1 MKTNFPIIHSL
12 RGLTAIGICLYHY
25 ICCTTGYINDG
36 MVFDAV
42 HTLSNTVQ
50 IFFIISG
57 MVIPISMIIADYQ
70 YKHFFTFMWK
80 RTLRIE
86 PPYIISMLVGMVYLY
101 VRNFVPGS
109 APVDLFPTWQE
120 ILLHLGYLIPFFKG
134 TDIDWINPG
143 YWTLAI
149 EFQYYLVLAMI
160 FPLAMSTK
168 LFSRIGFYAILL
180 CMPFLYSNNDCFTGW
195 GAYFLLGLI
204 YILHYFKRV
213 SFWEWLVVS
222 IVASSI
228 TLVHHSYII
237 LGIAWGTILLVY
249 FFQDWENKF
258 THFFGNISY
267 SFYLLHSVV
276 GASIIN
282 FLSHRYT
289 IWWEK
294 PIVIAIGFL
303 ASTIAAHY
311 YFQWVEK
318 PSMGWS
324 KKIKYTR

>member
-25 ICCTTGYINDG
+25 ICCTAGYING
-36 MVFDAV
+36 GIIFDAV
-42 HTLSNTVQ
+42 HMLSNTVQ

-57 MVIPISMIIADYQ
+57 MVIPISMIIGNYQ
-70 YKHFFTFMWK
+70 YKHFFTFLWK

-86 PPYIISMLVGMVYLY
+86 PPYIVSMVVGMLYLW

-109 APVDLFPTWQE
+109 APVNLFPTWQE
-120 ILLHLGYLIPFFKG
+120 ILLHLGYLIPFFENMR
-134 TDIDWINPG
+134 WINPG

-149 EFQYYLVLAMI
+149 EFQYYLVLALI
-160 FPLAMSTK
+160 FPLVMSDK
-168 LFSRIGFYAILL
+168 RMLRVVFYLILL
-180 CMPFLYSNNDCFTGW
+180 GMPFLYTNNDCFTGW

-213 SFWEWLVVS
+213 PLAEYILVS
-222 IVASSI
+222 IAASAA
-228 TLVHHSYII
+228 TLAHHHWLI
-237 LGIAWGTILLVY
+237 LAIAWGTIILVY

-282 FLSHRYT
+282 FLSHRFT

-294 PIVIAIGFL
+294 PLVIAIGFL
-303 ASTIAAHY
+303 ASTIAAHF
-311 YFQWVEK
+311 YFQWIEK

-324 KKIKYTR
+324 KKIKYNR

>member
-25 ICCTTGYINDG
+25 ICCTVGYING
-36 MVFDAV
+36 GIIFDAV
-42 HTLSNTVQ
+42 HMLSNTVQ

-57 MVIPISMIIADYQ
+57 MVIPISMIIGNYQ
-70 YKHFFTFMWK
+70 YKHFFTFLWK

-86 PPYIISMLVGMVYLY
+86 PPYIVSMVVGMVYLW

-120 ILLHLGYLIPFFKG
+120 VLLHLGYLIPFFENMR
-134 TDIDWINPG
+134 WINPG

-149 EFQYYLVLAMI
+149 EFQYYLILALI
-160 FPLAMSTK
+160 FPLAMSSQL
-168 LFSRIGFYAILL
+168 LFRGLFYFILL
-180 CMPFLYSNNDCFTGW
+180 AMPFAYTDNDCFTGW

-213 SFWEWLVVS
+213 SLAEFVTVS
-222 IVASSI
+222 IAASAI
-228 TLVHHSYII
+228 TLVHHHWVI
-237 LGIAWGTILLVY
+237 LAIAWGTILLVY

-282 FLSHRYT
+282 FLSHRFT

-294 PIVIAIGFL
+294 PLVIAIGFL

-311 YFQWVEK
+311 YFQWIEK

-324 KKIKYTR
+324 KKIKYNR

>member
-1 MKTNFPIIHSL
+1 M
-12 RGLTAIGICLYHY
+12 
-25 ICCTTGYINDG
+25 
-36 MVFDAV
+36 
-42 HTLSNTVQ
+42 LSNTVQ

-57 MVIPISMIIADYQ
+57 MVIPISMIIGNYQ
-70 YKHFFTFMWK
+70 YKHFFTFLWK

-86 PPYIISMLVGMVYLY
+86 PPYIVSMVVGMLYLW

-109 APVDLFPTWQE
+109 APVNLFPTWQE
-120 ILLHLGYLIPFFKG
+120 ILLHLGYLIPFFENMR
-134 TDIDWINPG
+134 WINPG

-149 EFQYYLVLAMI
+149 EFQYYLVLALI
-160 FPLAMSTK
+160 FPLVMSDK
-168 LFSRIGFYAILL
+168 RMLRVVFYLILL
-180 CMPFLYSNNDCFTGW
+180 GMPFLYTNNDCFTGW

-213 SFWEWLVVS
+213 PLAEYILVS
-222 IVASSI
+222 IAASAA
-228 TLVHHSYII
+228 TLAHHHWLI
-237 LGIAWGTILLVY
+237 LAIAWGTIILVY

-282 FLSHRYT
+282 FLSHRFT

-294 PIVIAIGFL
+294 PLVIAIGFL

-311 YFQWVEK
+311 YFQWIEK

-324 KKIKYTR
+324 KKIKYNR

>member
-1 MKTNFPIIHSL
+1 
-12 RGLTAIGICLYHY
+12 
-25 ICCTTGYINDG
+25 
-36 MVFDAV
+36 V
-42 HTLSNTVQ
+42 HMLSNTVQ

-57 MVIPISMIIADYQ
+57 MVIPISMIIGNYQ
-70 YKHFFTFMWK
+70 YKHFFTFLWK

-86 PPYIISMLVGMVYLY
+86 PPYIVSMVVGMLYLW

-109 APVDLFPTWQE
+109 APVNLFPTWQE
-120 ILLHLGYLIPFFKG
+120 ILLHLGYLIPFFENMR
-134 TDIDWINPG
+134 WINPG

-149 EFQYYLVLAMI
+149 EFQYYLVLALI
-160 FPLAMSTK
+160 FPLVMSDK
-168 LFSRIGFYAILL
+168 RMLRVVFYLILL
-180 CMPFLYSNNDCFTGW
+180 GMPFLYTNNDCFTGW

-213 SFWEWLVVS
+213 PLAEYILVS
-222 IVASSI
+222 IAASAV
-228 TLVHHSYII
+228 TLVHYDWPI
-237 LGIAWGTILLVY
+237 LAIAWGTIILVY

-267 SFYLLHSVV
+267 SFYLLHSLV

-282 FLSHRYT
+282 FLSHRFT

-294 PIVIAIGFL
+294 PLVIAIGFL

-311 YFQWVEK
+311 YFQWIEK

-324 KKIKYTR
+324 KKIKYNR

>member
-25 ICCTTGYINDG
+25 ICCTVGYIEG
-36 MVFDAV
+36 GVIFDSV
-42 HTLSNTVQ
+42 HLLSNTVQ

-57 MVIPISMIIADYQ
+57 MVIPISMIIGNYQ
-70 YKHFFTFMWK
+70 YKHFFTFLWK

-86 PPYIISMLVGMVYLY
+86 PPYIVSMVVGMLYLW

-109 APVDLFPTWQE
+109 APVDLFPTGKE
-120 ILLHLGYLIPFFKG
+120 ILLHLGYLIPFFENQR
-134 TDIDWINPG
+134 WINPG

-149 EFQYYLVLAMI
+149 EFQYYLSLALI
-160 FPLAMSTK
+160 FPLAMS
-168 LFSRIGFYAILL
+168 SRWVLRFVFYSILL
-180 CMPFLYSNNDCFTGW
+180 AIPFLYNNNDCFTGW

-204 YILHYFKRV
+204 YILFYFKRV
-213 SFWEWLVVS
+213 ALTEYILISVLAS
-222 IVASSI
+222 IA
-228 TLVHHSYII
+228 TLMHHHWAI
-237 LGIAWGTILLVY
+237 LAIAWGTILLVY

-282 FLSHRYT
+282 FLSHRFT

-303 ASTIAAHY
+303 ASTVAAHF
-311 YFQWVEK
+311 YFQWIEK

-324 KKIKYTR
+324 KKIKYNK